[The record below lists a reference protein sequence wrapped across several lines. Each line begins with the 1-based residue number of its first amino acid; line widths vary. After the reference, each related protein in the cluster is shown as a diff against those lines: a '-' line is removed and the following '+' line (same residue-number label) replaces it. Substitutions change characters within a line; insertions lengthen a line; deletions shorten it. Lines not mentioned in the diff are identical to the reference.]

1 MIVPQE
7 IYHPLYEDKEKFI
20 ILITGGRGSGKSFNA
35 STFIERLTFEM
46 TPVEKIVHQILYTR
60 YTMVS
65 AGMSIIPEMMEKIDL
80 DGTTKYFKTT
90 KTDIVNKM
98 TKSRIMFRGIKT
110 SSGNQTAKL
119 KSIQG
124 ITTFVCDEAEEWTSE
139 DEFDKIMLSIRK
151 KGIQNRIIIIMN
163 PCDSNHFI
171 YKKYIE
177 KTHKLVEIDG
187 VQVQISTHP
196 NVLHIHTTYFDNLE
210 NLSPEFLKEVEDIK
224 VKTDSISRAVDNIH
238 KNIEG
243 LKESIDTLN
252 ECNNRAADIMKEL
265 ITISEE
271 SGHAMDEVS
280 NETERTNA
288 SAQEIRKVTEIIAGI
303 SNQTNLL
310 ALNASIEAARAGE
323 QGRGFA
329 VVANE
334 VKNLAE
340 EIKTLVSTVDGSISE
355 VERGTTQ
362 LNNNIEESQSVFGKN
377 VEDAD
382 AAYGVF
388 EQIIK
393 AADAAKE
400 VQEEI
405 GEVTQSSEK
414 RLSDVKDCFDD
425 QEQQLQKVLA
435 HIERANDLGTTK
447 SSMFED
453 MNNLVSQLAP
463 IAKDIQNKYQ

>member
-1 MIVPQE
+1 MFGRKLKTQKENVILAQE
-7 IYHPLYEDKEKFI
+7 ETLDMHPIIHVADSIIEYQKQLAEREVESLDEMADIQKAFVLATKE
-20 ILITGGRGSGKSFNA
+20 N
-35 STFIERLTFEM
+35 ERLKDQVQELSSVFADVGQIATSFDGVKNE
-46 TPVEKIVHQILYTR
+46 IVDSVGEAQQ
-60 YTMVS
+60 
-65 AGMSIIPEMMEKIDL
+65 KIDEL
-80 DGTTKYFKTT
+80 KNSSKEVSRSFDE
-90 KTDIVNKM
+90 I
-98 TKSRIMFRGIKT
+98 KSAF
-110 SSGNQTAKL
+110 A
-119 KSIQG
+119 
-124 ITTFVCDEAEEWTSE
+124 
-139 DEFDKIMLSIRK
+139 
-151 KGIQNRIIIIMN
+151 
-163 PCDSNHFI
+163 
-171 YKKYIE
+171 
-177 KTHKLVEIDG
+177 G
-187 VQVQISTHP
+187 VQMSVQQ
-196 NVLHIHTTYFDNLE
+196 
-210 NLSPEFLKEVEDIK
+210 IK
-224 VKTDSISRAVDNIH
+224 D
-238 KNIEG
+238 
-243 LKESIDTLN
+243 
-252 ECNNRAADIMKEL
+252 CM
-265 ITISEE
+265 
-271 SGHAMDEVS
+271 
-280 NETERTNA
+280 
-288 SAQEIRKVTEIIAGI
+288 QQIIAI
-303 SNQTNLL
+303 ANQTNML

-340 EIKTLVSTVDGSISE
+340 EIKTLVSTVEGSISE

-377 VEDAD
+377 VEDVD

>member
-1 MIVPQE
+1 MFGRKLKTQKENVISAQE
-7 IYHPLYEDKEKFI
+7 ETLDMHPVIHVADSIIEYQKQLAEREVESLDEMADIQKAFVLATKE
-20 ILITGGRGSGKSFNA
+20 N
-35 STFIERLTFEM
+35 ERLKDQVQELSSVFADVGQIATSFDGVKNE
-46 TPVEKIVHQILYTR
+46 IVDSVGEAQKKVDELKNSSKE
-60 YTMVS
+60 VS
-65 AGMSIIPEMMEKIDL
+65 RSFDEI
-80 DGTTKYFKTT
+80 
-90 KTDIVNKM
+90 
-98 TKSRIMFRGIKT
+98 KSAF
-110 SSGNQTAKL
+110 A
-119 KSIQG
+119 
-124 ITTFVCDEAEEWTSE
+124 
-139 DEFDKIMLSIRK
+139 
-151 KGIQNRIIIIMN
+151 
-163 PCDSNHFI
+163 
-171 YKKYIE
+171 
-177 KTHKLVEIDG
+177 G
-187 VQVQISTHP
+187 VQVSVQQIKDCMQH
-196 NVLHIHTTYFDNLE
+196 
-210 NLSPEFLKEVEDIK
+210 
-224 VKTDSISRAVDNIH
+224 
-238 KNIEG
+238 
-243 LKESIDTLN
+243 
-252 ECNNRAADIMKEL
+252 
-265 ITISEE
+265 
-271 SGHAMDEVS
+271 
-280 NETERTNA
+280 
-288 SAQEIRKVTEIIAGI
+288 IIAI
-303 SNQTNLL
+303 ANQTNML

-340 EIKTLVSTVDGSISE
+340 EIKTLVSTVEGSISE

>member
-1 MIVPQE
+1 MFGRKLKTQKENVILAQE
-7 IYHPLYEDKEKFI
+7 ETLDMHPIIHVADSIIEYQKQLAEREVESLDEMADIQKAFVLATKE
-20 ILITGGRGSGKSFNA
+20 N
-35 STFIERLTFEM
+35 ERLKDQVQELSSVFAD
-46 TPVEKIVHQILYTR
+46 VGQI
-60 YTMVS
+60 
-65 AGMSIIPEMMEKIDL
+65 A
-80 DGTTKYFKTT
+80 
-90 KTDIVNKM
+90 
-98 TKSRIMFRGIKT
+98 T
-110 SSGNQTAKL
+110 S
-119 KSIQG
+119 
-124 ITTFVCDEAEEWTSE
+124 F
-139 DEFDKIMLSIRK
+139 
-151 KGIQNRIIIIMN
+151 
-163 PCDSNHFI
+163 
-171 YKKYIE
+171 
-177 KTHKLVEIDG
+177 DG
-187 VQVQISTHP
+187 VKNGIVDSVGEAQQKVDELKNS
-196 NVLHIHTTYFDNLE
+196 
-210 NLSPEFLKEVEDIK
+210 SKEVSRSFGEIK
-224 VKTDSISRAVDNIH
+224 
-238 KNIEG
+238 
-243 LKESIDTLN
+243 
-252 ECNNRAADIMKEL
+252 
-265 ITISEE
+265 
-271 SGHAMDEVS
+271 
-280 NETERTNA
+280 
-288 SAQEIRKVTEIIAGI
+288 SAFAGVQMSVQQIKDCMQQIIAI
-303 SNQTNLL
+303 TNQTNML

>member
-1 MIVPQE
+1 MFGRKLKTQKENVISAQE
-7 IYHPLYEDKEKFI
+7 ETLDMHPVIHVADSIIEYQKQLAEREVESLDEMADMQKAFVLATKE
-20 ILITGGRGSGKSFNA
+20 N
-35 STFIERLTFEM
+35 ERLKDQVQELSSVFADVGQIATSFDGVKNE
-46 TPVEKIVHQILYTR
+46 IVDSVGEAQKKVDELKNSSKE
-60 YTMVS
+60 VS
-65 AGMSIIPEMMEKIDL
+65 RSFDEI
-80 DGTTKYFKTT
+80 
-90 KTDIVNKM
+90 
-98 TKSRIMFRGIKT
+98 KSAF
-110 SSGNQTAKL
+110 A
-119 KSIQG
+119 
-124 ITTFVCDEAEEWTSE
+124 
-139 DEFDKIMLSIRK
+139 
-151 KGIQNRIIIIMN
+151 
-163 PCDSNHFI
+163 
-171 YKKYIE
+171 
-177 KTHKLVEIDG
+177 G
-187 VQVQISTHP
+187 VQVSVQQIK
-196 NVLHIHTTYFDNLE
+196 D
-210 NLSPEFLKEVEDIK
+210 
-224 VKTDSISRAVDNIH
+224 
-238 KNIEG
+238 
-243 LKESIDTLN
+243 
-252 ECNNRAADIMKEL
+252 CM
-265 ITISEE
+265 
-271 SGHAMDEVS
+271 
-280 NETERTNA
+280 
-288 SAQEIRKVTEIIAGI
+288 QQIIAI
-303 SNQTNLL
+303 ANQTNML

-340 EIKTLVSTVDGSISE
+340 EIKTLVSTVEGSISE

>member
-1 MIVPQE
+1 MFGRKLKTQKENVISAQE
-7 IYHPLYEDKEKFI
+7 ENLDMHPVIHVADSIIEYQKQLAEREVESLDEMADIQKAFVLATKE
-20 ILITGGRGSGKSFNA
+20 N
-35 STFIERLTFEM
+35 ERLKDQVQELSSVFADVVQTATSFDGVKNE
-46 TPVEKIVHQILYTR
+46 IVDSVGEAQQ
-60 YTMVS
+60 
-65 AGMSIIPEMMEKIDL
+65 KIDEL
-80 DGTTKYFKTT
+80 KNSSTEVSRSFDE
-90 KTDIVNKM
+90 I
-98 TKSRIMFRGIKT
+98 KSAF
-110 SSGNQTAKL
+110 A
-119 KSIQG
+119 
-124 ITTFVCDEAEEWTSE
+124 
-139 DEFDKIMLSIRK
+139 
-151 KGIQNRIIIIMN
+151 
-163 PCDSNHFI
+163 
-171 YKKYIE
+171 
-177 KTHKLVEIDG
+177 G
-187 VQVQISTHP
+187 VQVSVQQIK
-196 NVLHIHTTYFDNLE
+196 D
-210 NLSPEFLKEVEDIK
+210 
-224 VKTDSISRAVDNIH
+224 
-238 KNIEG
+238 
-243 LKESIDTLN
+243 
-252 ECNNRAADIMKEL
+252 CM
-265 ITISEE
+265 
-271 SGHAMDEVS
+271 
-280 NETERTNA
+280 
-288 SAQEIRKVTEIIAGI
+288 QQIIAI
-303 SNQTNLL
+303 ANQTNML

-340 EIKTLVSTVDGSISE
+340 EIKTLVSTVEGSISE

-393 AADAAKE
+393 AADGAKE

>member
-1 MIVPQE
+1 MFGRKSKTQ
-7 IYHPLYEDKEKFI
+7 KE
-20 ILITGGRGSGKSFNA
+20 
-35 STFIERLTFEM
+35 
-46 TPVEKIVHQILYTR
+46 
-60 YTMVS
+60 
-65 AGMSIIPEMMEKIDL
+65 
-80 DGTTKYFKTT
+80 
-90 KTDIVNKM
+90 
-98 TKSRIMFRGIKT
+98 
-110 SSGNQTAKL
+110 
-119 KSIQG
+119 
-124 ITTFVCDEAEEWTSE
+124 
-139 DEFDKIMLSIRK
+139 
-151 KGIQNRIIIIMN
+151 
-163 PCDSNHFI
+163 
-171 YKKYIE
+171 
-177 KTHKLVEIDG
+177 
-187 VQVQISTHP
+187 
-196 NVLHIHTTYFDNLE
+196 NVI
-210 NLSPEFLKEVEDIK
+210 
-224 VKTDSISRAVDNIH
+224 
-238 KNIEG
+238 
-243 LKESIDTLN
+243 
-252 ECNNRAADIMKEL
+252 
-265 ITISEE
+265 
-271 SGHAMDEVS
+271 
-280 NETERTNA
+280 
-288 SAQEIRKVTEIIAGI
+288 SAQEETLDMHPVIHVADSIIEYQKQLAEREVESLDEMADIQKAFVLATKENERLKDQVQELSSVFADVGQIATSFDGVKNEIVDSVGEAQQKIDELKNSSTEVSRSFDEIKSAFAGVQMSVQQIKDCMQQIIAI
-303 SNQTNLL
+303 ANQTNML

-340 EIKTLVSTVDGSISE
+340 EIKTLVSTVEGSISE

-393 AADAAKE
+393 AADGAKE

>member
-1 MIVPQE
+1 MFGRKLKTQKENVISAQE
-7 IYHPLYEDKEKFI
+7 ETLDMHPVIHVADSIIEYQKQLAEREVESLDEMADIQKAFVLATKE
-20 ILITGGRGSGKSFNA
+20 N
-35 STFIERLTFEM
+35 ERLKDQVQELSSVFADVGQIATNFDGVKNE
-46 TPVEKIVHQILYTR
+46 IVDSVGEAQKKVDELKNSSKE
-60 YTMVS
+60 VS
-65 AGMSIIPEMMEKIDL
+65 RSFDEI
-80 DGTTKYFKTT
+80 
-90 KTDIVNKM
+90 
-98 TKSRIMFRGIKT
+98 KSAF
-110 SSGNQTAKL
+110 A
-119 KSIQG
+119 
-124 ITTFVCDEAEEWTSE
+124 
-139 DEFDKIMLSIRK
+139 
-151 KGIQNRIIIIMN
+151 
-163 PCDSNHFI
+163 
-171 YKKYIE
+171 
-177 KTHKLVEIDG
+177 G
-187 VQVQISTHP
+187 VQVSVQQIK
-196 NVLHIHTTYFDNLE
+196 D
-210 NLSPEFLKEVEDIK
+210 
-224 VKTDSISRAVDNIH
+224 
-238 KNIEG
+238 
-243 LKESIDTLN
+243 
-252 ECNNRAADIMKEL
+252 CM
-265 ITISEE
+265 
-271 SGHAMDEVS
+271 
-280 NETERTNA
+280 
-288 SAQEIRKVTEIIAGI
+288 QQIIAI
-303 SNQTNLL
+303 ANQTNML

-340 EIKTLVSTVDGSISE
+340 EIKTLVSTVEGSISE

>member
-1 MIVPQE
+1 MFGRKLKTQKENVISAQE
-7 IYHPLYEDKEKFI
+7 ETLDMHPVIHVADSIIEYQKQLAEREVESLDEMADIQKAFVLATKE
-20 ILITGGRGSGKSFNA
+20 N
-35 STFIERLTFEM
+35 ERLKDQVQELSSVFADVGQIATSFDGVKNE
-46 TPVEKIVHQILYTR
+46 IVDSVGEAQKKVDELKNSSKE
-60 YTMVS
+60 VS
-65 AGMSIIPEMMEKIDL
+65 RSFDEI
-80 DGTTKYFKTT
+80 
-90 KTDIVNKM
+90 
-98 TKSRIMFRGIKT
+98 KSAF
-110 SSGNQTAKL
+110 A
-119 KSIQG
+119 
-124 ITTFVCDEAEEWTSE
+124 
-139 DEFDKIMLSIRK
+139 
-151 KGIQNRIIIIMN
+151 
-163 PCDSNHFI
+163 
-171 YKKYIE
+171 
-177 KTHKLVEIDG
+177 G
-187 VQVQISTHP
+187 VQVSVQQIK
-196 NVLHIHTTYFDNLE
+196 D
-210 NLSPEFLKEVEDIK
+210 
-224 VKTDSISRAVDNIH
+224 
-238 KNIEG
+238 
-243 LKESIDTLN
+243 
-252 ECNNRAADIMKEL
+252 CM
-265 ITISEE
+265 
-271 SGHAMDEVS
+271 
-280 NETERTNA
+280 
-288 SAQEIRKVTEIIAGI
+288 QQIIAI
-303 SNQTNLL
+303 ANQTNML
-310 ALNASIEAARAGE
+310 ALDASIEAARAGE

-340 EIKTLVSTVDGSISE
+340 EIKTLVSTVEGSISE

>member
-1 MIVPQE
+1 MFGRKLKTQKENVISAQE
-7 IYHPLYEDKEKFI
+7 ETLDMHPVIHVADSIIEYQKQLAEREVESLDEMADIQKAFVLATKE
-20 ILITGGRGSGKSFNA
+20 N
-35 STFIERLTFEM
+35 ERLKGQVQELSSVFADVGQIATSFDGVKNE
-46 TPVEKIVHQILYTR
+46 IVDSVGEAQKKVDELKNSSKE
-60 YTMVS
+60 VS
-65 AGMSIIPEMMEKIDL
+65 RSFDEI
-80 DGTTKYFKTT
+80 
-90 KTDIVNKM
+90 
-98 TKSRIMFRGIKT
+98 KSAF
-110 SSGNQTAKL
+110 A
-119 KSIQG
+119 
-124 ITTFVCDEAEEWTSE
+124 
-139 DEFDKIMLSIRK
+139 
-151 KGIQNRIIIIMN
+151 
-163 PCDSNHFI
+163 
-171 YKKYIE
+171 
-177 KTHKLVEIDG
+177 G
-187 VQVQISTHP
+187 VQVSVQQIK
-196 NVLHIHTTYFDNLE
+196 D
-210 NLSPEFLKEVEDIK
+210 
-224 VKTDSISRAVDNIH
+224 
-238 KNIEG
+238 
-243 LKESIDTLN
+243 
-252 ECNNRAADIMKEL
+252 CM
-265 ITISEE
+265 
-271 SGHAMDEVS
+271 
-280 NETERTNA
+280 
-288 SAQEIRKVTEIIAGI
+288 QQIIAI
-303 SNQTNLL
+303 ANQTNML

-340 EIKTLVSTVDGSISE
+340 EIKTLVSTVEGSISE

-382 AAYGVF
+382 AVYGVF

>member
-1 MIVPQE
+1 MFGRKLKTQKENVISAQE
-7 IYHPLYEDKEKFI
+7 ETLDMHPVIHVADSIIEYQKQLAEREVESLDEMADIQKAFVLATKE
-20 ILITGGRGSGKSFNA
+20 N
-35 STFIERLTFEM
+35 ERLKDQVQELSSVFADVGQIATSFDGVKNE
-46 TPVEKIVHQILYTR
+46 IVDSVGEAQKKVDELKNSSKE
-60 YTMVS
+60 VS
-65 AGMSIIPEMMEKIDL
+65 RSFDEI
-80 DGTTKYFKTT
+80 
-90 KTDIVNKM
+90 
-98 TKSRIMFRGIKT
+98 KSAF
-110 SSGNQTAKL
+110 A
-119 KSIQG
+119 
-124 ITTFVCDEAEEWTSE
+124 
-139 DEFDKIMLSIRK
+139 
-151 KGIQNRIIIIMN
+151 
-163 PCDSNHFI
+163 
-171 YKKYIE
+171 
-177 KTHKLVEIDG
+177 G
-187 VQVQISTHP
+187 VQVSVQQIK
-196 NVLHIHTTYFDNLE
+196 D
-210 NLSPEFLKEVEDIK
+210 
-224 VKTDSISRAVDNIH
+224 
-238 KNIEG
+238 
-243 LKESIDTLN
+243 
-252 ECNNRAADIMKEL
+252 CM
-265 ITISEE
+265 
-271 SGHAMDEVS
+271 
-280 NETERTNA
+280 
-288 SAQEIRKVTEIIAGI
+288 QQIIAI
-303 SNQTNLL
+303 ANQTNML

>member
-1 MIVPQE
+1 MFGRKLKTQKENVISAQE
-7 IYHPLYEDKEKFI
+7 ETLDMHPVIHVADSIIEYQKQLAEREVESLDEMADIQKAFVLATKE
-20 ILITGGRGSGKSFNA
+20 N
-35 STFIERLTFEM
+35 ERLKDQVQELSSVFADVGQIATSFDGVKNE
-46 TPVEKIVHQILYTR
+46 IVDSVGEAQKKVDELKNSSKE
-60 YTMVS
+60 VS
-65 AGMSIIPEMMEKIDL
+65 RSFDEI
-80 DGTTKYFKTT
+80 
-90 KTDIVNKM
+90 
-98 TKSRIMFRGIKT
+98 KSAF
-110 SSGNQTAKL
+110 A
-119 KSIQG
+119 
-124 ITTFVCDEAEEWTSE
+124 
-139 DEFDKIMLSIRK
+139 
-151 KGIQNRIIIIMN
+151 
-163 PCDSNHFI
+163 
-171 YKKYIE
+171 
-177 KTHKLVEIDG
+177 G
-187 VQVQISTHP
+187 VQVSVQQIK
-196 NVLHIHTTYFDNLE
+196 D
-210 NLSPEFLKEVEDIK
+210 
-224 VKTDSISRAVDNIH
+224 
-238 KNIEG
+238 
-243 LKESIDTLN
+243 
-252 ECNNRAADIMKEL
+252 CM
-265 ITISEE
+265 
-271 SGHAMDEVS
+271 
-280 NETERTNA
+280 
-288 SAQEIRKVTEIIAGI
+288 QQIIAI
-303 SNQTNLL
+303 ANQTNML

-340 EIKTLVSTVDGSISE
+340 EIKTLVSTVEGSISE

-377 VEDAD
+377 VEDAH

>member
-1 MIVPQE
+1 MFGRKSKTQ
-7 IYHPLYEDKEKFI
+7 KE
-20 ILITGGRGSGKSFNA
+20 
-35 STFIERLTFEM
+35 
-46 TPVEKIVHQILYTR
+46 
-60 YTMVS
+60 
-65 AGMSIIPEMMEKIDL
+65 
-80 DGTTKYFKTT
+80 
-90 KTDIVNKM
+90 
-98 TKSRIMFRGIKT
+98 
-110 SSGNQTAKL
+110 
-119 KSIQG
+119 
-124 ITTFVCDEAEEWTSE
+124 
-139 DEFDKIMLSIRK
+139 
-151 KGIQNRIIIIMN
+151 
-163 PCDSNHFI
+163 
-171 YKKYIE
+171 
-177 KTHKLVEIDG
+177 
-187 VQVQISTHP
+187 
-196 NVLHIHTTYFDNLE
+196 NVI
-210 NLSPEFLKEVEDIK
+210 
-224 VKTDSISRAVDNIH
+224 
-238 KNIEG
+238 
-243 LKESIDTLN
+243 
-252 ECNNRAADIMKEL
+252 
-265 ITISEE
+265 
-271 SGHAMDEVS
+271 
-280 NETERTNA
+280 
-288 SAQEIRKVTEIIAGI
+288 SAQEETLDMHPVIHVADSIIEYQKQLAEREVESLDEMADIQKAFVLATKENERLKDQVQELSSVFADVGQIATSFDGVKNEIVDSVGEAQQKIDELKNSSTEVSRSFDEIKSAFAGVQMSVQQIKDCMQQIIAI
-303 SNQTNLL
+303 ANQTNIL

>member
-1 MIVPQE
+1 MFGRKLKTQKENVILAQE
-7 IYHPLYEDKEKFI
+7 ETLDMHPIIHVADSIIEYQKQLAEREVESLDEMADIQKAFVLATKE
-20 ILITGGRGSGKSFNA
+20 N
-35 STFIERLTFEM
+35 ERLKDQVQELSSVFADVGQIATSFDGVKNE
-46 TPVEKIVHQILYTR
+46 IVDSVGEAQQ
-60 YTMVS
+60 
-65 AGMSIIPEMMEKIDL
+65 KIDEL
-80 DGTTKYFKTT
+80 KNSSTEVSRSFDE
-90 KTDIVNKM
+90 I
-98 TKSRIMFRGIKT
+98 KSAF
-110 SSGNQTAKL
+110 A
-119 KSIQG
+119 
-124 ITTFVCDEAEEWTSE
+124 
-139 DEFDKIMLSIRK
+139 
-151 KGIQNRIIIIMN
+151 
-163 PCDSNHFI
+163 
-171 YKKYIE
+171 
-177 KTHKLVEIDG
+177 G
-187 VQVQISTHP
+187 VQMSVQQ
-196 NVLHIHTTYFDNLE
+196 
-210 NLSPEFLKEVEDIK
+210 IK
-224 VKTDSISRAVDNIH
+224 D
-238 KNIEG
+238 
-243 LKESIDTLN
+243 
-252 ECNNRAADIMKEL
+252 CM
-265 ITISEE
+265 
-271 SGHAMDEVS
+271 
-280 NETERTNA
+280 
-288 SAQEIRKVTEIIAGI
+288 QQIIAI
-303 SNQTNLL
+303 ANQTNML

-340 EIKTLVSTVDGSISE
+340 EIKTLVSTVEGSISE

-393 AADAAKE
+393 AADGAKE

>member
-1 MIVPQE
+1 M
-7 IYHPLYEDKEKFI
+7 F
-20 ILITGGRGSGKSFNA
+20 GR
-35 STFIERLTFEM
+35 
-46 TPVEKIVHQILYTR
+46 
-60 YTMVS
+60 
-65 AGMSIIPEMMEKIDL
+65 
-80 DGTTKYFKTT
+80 
-90 KTDIVNKM
+90 
-98 TKSRIMFRGIKT
+98 
-110 SSGNQTAKL
+110 KL
-119 KSIQG
+119 KTQK
-124 ITTFVCDEAEEWTSE
+124 E
-139 DEFDKIMLSIRK
+139 
-151 KGIQNRIIIIMN
+151 
-163 PCDSNHFI
+163 
-171 YKKYIE
+171 
-177 KTHKLVEIDG
+177 
-187 VQVQISTHP
+187 
-196 NVLHIHTTYFDNLE
+196 NVI
-210 NLSPEFLKEVEDIK
+210 
-224 VKTDSISRAVDNIH
+224 
-238 KNIEG
+238 
-243 LKESIDTLN
+243 
-252 ECNNRAADIMKEL
+252 
-265 ITISEE
+265 
-271 SGHAMDEVS
+271 
-280 NETERTNA
+280 
-288 SAQEIRKVTEIIAGI
+288 SAQEETLDMHPVIHVADSIIEYQKQLAEREVESLDEMADIQKAFVLATKENERLKDQVQELSSVFADVGQIATSFDGVKNEIVDSVGEAQQKIDELKNSSKEVSRSFDEIKSAFAGVQMSVQQIKDCMQQIVAIA
-303 SNQTNLL
+303 NQTNML

-340 EIKTLVSTVDGSISE
+340 EIKTLVSTVEGSISE

>member
-1 MIVPQE
+1 MFGRKLKTQKENVISAQE
-7 IYHPLYEDKEKFI
+7 ETLDMHPVIHVADSIIEYQKQLAEREVESLDEMADIQKAFVLATKE
-20 ILITGGRGSGKSFNA
+20 N
-35 STFIERLTFEM
+35 ERLKDQVQELSSVFADVGQIATSFDGVKNE
-46 TPVEKIVHQILYTR
+46 IVDSVGEAQKKVDELKNSSKE
-60 YTMVS
+60 VS
-65 AGMSIIPEMMEKIDL
+65 RSFDEI
-80 DGTTKYFKTT
+80 
-90 KTDIVNKM
+90 
-98 TKSRIMFRGIKT
+98 KSAF
-110 SSGNQTAKL
+110 A
-119 KSIQG
+119 
-124 ITTFVCDEAEEWTSE
+124 
-139 DEFDKIMLSIRK
+139 
-151 KGIQNRIIIIMN
+151 
-163 PCDSNHFI
+163 
-171 YKKYIE
+171 
-177 KTHKLVEIDG
+177 G
-187 VQVQISTHP
+187 VQVSVQQIK
-196 NVLHIHTTYFDNLE
+196 D
-210 NLSPEFLKEVEDIK
+210 
-224 VKTDSISRAVDNIH
+224 
-238 KNIEG
+238 
-243 LKESIDTLN
+243 
-252 ECNNRAADIMKEL
+252 CM
-265 ITISEE
+265 
-271 SGHAMDEVS
+271 
-280 NETERTNA
+280 
-288 SAQEIRKVTEIIAGI
+288 QQIIAI
-303 SNQTNLL
+303 ANQTNML

-340 EIKTLVSTVDGSISE
+340 EIKTLVSTVEGSISE

-393 AADAAKE
+393 AADGAKE

>member
-1 MIVPQE
+1 MFGRKLKTQKENVISAQE
-7 IYHPLYEDKEKFI
+7 ETLDMHPVIHVADSIIEYQKQLAEREVESLDEMADIQKAFVLATKE
-20 ILITGGRGSGKSFNA
+20 N
-35 STFIERLTFEM
+35 ERLKDQVQELSSVFADVGQIATSFDCVKNE
-46 TPVEKIVHQILYTR
+46 IVDSVGEAQKKVDELKNSSKE
-60 YTMVS
+60 VS
-65 AGMSIIPEMMEKIDL
+65 RSFDEI
-80 DGTTKYFKTT
+80 
-90 KTDIVNKM
+90 
-98 TKSRIMFRGIKT
+98 KSAF
-110 SSGNQTAKL
+110 A
-119 KSIQG
+119 
-124 ITTFVCDEAEEWTSE
+124 
-139 DEFDKIMLSIRK
+139 
-151 KGIQNRIIIIMN
+151 
-163 PCDSNHFI
+163 
-171 YKKYIE
+171 
-177 KTHKLVEIDG
+177 G
-187 VQVQISTHP
+187 VQVSVQQIK
-196 NVLHIHTTYFDNLE
+196 D
-210 NLSPEFLKEVEDIK
+210 
-224 VKTDSISRAVDNIH
+224 
-238 KNIEG
+238 
-243 LKESIDTLN
+243 
-252 ECNNRAADIMKEL
+252 CM
-265 ITISEE
+265 
-271 SGHAMDEVS
+271 
-280 NETERTNA
+280 
-288 SAQEIRKVTEIIAGI
+288 QQIIAI
-303 SNQTNLL
+303 ANQTNML

-340 EIKTLVSTVDGSISE
+340 EIKTLVSTVEGSISE

>member
-1 MIVPQE
+1 M
-7 IYHPLYEDKEKFI
+7 F
-20 ILITGGRGSGKSFNA
+20 GR
-35 STFIERLTFEM
+35 
-46 TPVEKIVHQILYTR
+46 
-60 YTMVS
+60 
-65 AGMSIIPEMMEKIDL
+65 
-80 DGTTKYFKTT
+80 
-90 KTDIVNKM
+90 
-98 TKSRIMFRGIKT
+98 
-110 SSGNQTAKL
+110 KL
-119 KSIQG
+119 KTQK
-124 ITTFVCDEAEEWTSE
+124 E
-139 DEFDKIMLSIRK
+139 
-151 KGIQNRIIIIMN
+151 
-163 PCDSNHFI
+163 
-171 YKKYIE
+171 
-177 KTHKLVEIDG
+177 
-187 VQVQISTHP
+187 
-196 NVLHIHTTYFDNLE
+196 NVI
-210 NLSPEFLKEVEDIK
+210 
-224 VKTDSISRAVDNIH
+224 
-238 KNIEG
+238 
-243 LKESIDTLN
+243 
-252 ECNNRAADIMKEL
+252 
-265 ITISEE
+265 
-271 SGHAMDEVS
+271 
-280 NETERTNA
+280 
-288 SAQEIRKVTEIIAGI
+288 SAQEETLDMHPVIHVADSIIEYQKQLAEREVESLDEMADIQKAFVLATKENERLKDQVQELSSVFADVGQIATSFDGVKNEIVDSVGEAQQKVDELKNSSKEVSRSFDEIKSAFAGVQMSVQQIKDCMQQIIAI
-303 SNQTNLL
+303 ANQTNML

-340 EIKTLVSTVDGSISE
+340 EIKTLVSTVEGSISE

>member
-1 MIVPQE
+1 MFGRKLKTQKENVISAQE
-7 IYHPLYEDKEKFI
+7 ETLDMHPVIHVADSIIEYQKQLAEREVESLDEMADIQKAFVLATKE
-20 ILITGGRGSGKSFNA
+20 N
-35 STFIERLTFEM
+35 ERLKDQVQELSSVFADVGQIATSFDGVKNE
-46 TPVEKIVHQILYTR
+46 IVDSVGEAQKKVDELKNSSKE
-60 YTMVS
+60 VS
-65 AGMSIIPEMMEKIDL
+65 RSFDEI
-80 DGTTKYFKTT
+80 
-90 KTDIVNKM
+90 
-98 TKSRIMFRGIKT
+98 KSAF
-110 SSGNQTAKL
+110 A
-119 KSIQG
+119 
-124 ITTFVCDEAEEWTSE
+124 
-139 DEFDKIMLSIRK
+139 
-151 KGIQNRIIIIMN
+151 
-163 PCDSNHFI
+163 
-171 YKKYIE
+171 
-177 KTHKLVEIDG
+177 G
-187 VQVQISTHP
+187 VQVSVQQIK
-196 NVLHIHTTYFDNLE
+196 D
-210 NLSPEFLKEVEDIK
+210 
-224 VKTDSISRAVDNIH
+224 
-238 KNIEG
+238 
-243 LKESIDTLN
+243 
-252 ECNNRAADIMKEL
+252 CM
-265 ITISEE
+265 
-271 SGHAMDEVS
+271 
-280 NETERTNA
+280 
-288 SAQEIRKVTEIIAGI
+288 QQIIAI
-303 SNQTNLL
+303 ANQTNML

-340 EIKTLVSTVDGSISE
+340 EIKTLVSTVEGSISE

-463 IAKDIQNKYQ
+463 IAKYIQNKYQ

>member
-1 MIVPQE
+1 MFGRKLKTQKENVISAQE
-7 IYHPLYEDKEKFI
+7 ETLDMHTVIHVADSIIEYQKQLAEREVESLDEMADIQKAFVLATKE
-20 ILITGGRGSGKSFNA
+20 N
-35 STFIERLTFEM
+35 ERLKDQVQELSSVFADVGQIATSFDGVKNE
-46 TPVEKIVHQILYTR
+46 IVDSVGEAQKKVDELKNSSKE
-60 YTMVS
+60 VS
-65 AGMSIIPEMMEKIDL
+65 RSFDEI
-80 DGTTKYFKTT
+80 
-90 KTDIVNKM
+90 
-98 TKSRIMFRGIKT
+98 KSAF
-110 SSGNQTAKL
+110 A
-119 KSIQG
+119 
-124 ITTFVCDEAEEWTSE
+124 
-139 DEFDKIMLSIRK
+139 
-151 KGIQNRIIIIMN
+151 
-163 PCDSNHFI
+163 
-171 YKKYIE
+171 
-177 KTHKLVEIDG
+177 G
-187 VQVQISTHP
+187 VQVSVQQIK
-196 NVLHIHTTYFDNLE
+196 D
-210 NLSPEFLKEVEDIK
+210 
-224 VKTDSISRAVDNIH
+224 
-238 KNIEG
+238 
-243 LKESIDTLN
+243 
-252 ECNNRAADIMKEL
+252 CM
-265 ITISEE
+265 
-271 SGHAMDEVS
+271 
-280 NETERTNA
+280 
-288 SAQEIRKVTEIIAGI
+288 QQIIAI
-303 SNQTNLL
+303 ANQTNML

-340 EIKTLVSTVDGSISE
+340 EIKTLVSTVEGSISE

>member
-1 MIVPQE
+1 M
-7 IYHPLYEDKEKFI
+7 F
-20 ILITGGRGSGKSFNA
+20 GR
-35 STFIERLTFEM
+35 
-46 TPVEKIVHQILYTR
+46 
-60 YTMVS
+60 
-65 AGMSIIPEMMEKIDL
+65 
-80 DGTTKYFKTT
+80 
-90 KTDIVNKM
+90 
-98 TKSRIMFRGIKT
+98 
-110 SSGNQTAKL
+110 KL
-119 KSIQG
+119 KTQK
-124 ITTFVCDEAEEWTSE
+124 E
-139 DEFDKIMLSIRK
+139 
-151 KGIQNRIIIIMN
+151 
-163 PCDSNHFI
+163 
-171 YKKYIE
+171 
-177 KTHKLVEIDG
+177 
-187 VQVQISTHP
+187 
-196 NVLHIHTTYFDNLE
+196 NVI
-210 NLSPEFLKEVEDIK
+210 
-224 VKTDSISRAVDNIH
+224 
-238 KNIEG
+238 
-243 LKESIDTLN
+243 
-252 ECNNRAADIMKEL
+252 
-265 ITISEE
+265 
-271 SGHAMDEVS
+271 
-280 NETERTNA
+280 
-288 SAQEIRKVTEIIAGI
+288 SAQEETLDMHPVIHVADSIIEYQKQLAEREVESLDEMADIQKAFVLATKENERLKDQVQELSSVFADVGQIATSFDGVKNGIVDSVGEAQQKVDELKNSSKEVSRSFGEIKSAFAGVQMSVQRIKDCMQQIIAI
-303 SNQTNLL
+303 ANQTNML

-329 VVANE
+329 VVASE

>member
-1 MIVPQE
+1 MFGRKLKTQKENVILAQE
-7 IYHPLYEDKEKFI
+7 ETLDMHPIIHVADSIIEYQKQLAEREVESLDEMADIQKAFVLATKE
-20 ILITGGRGSGKSFNA
+20 N
-35 STFIERLTFEM
+35 ERLKDQVQELSSVFAD
-46 TPVEKIVHQILYTR
+46 VGQI
-60 YTMVS
+60 
-65 AGMSIIPEMMEKIDL
+65 A
-80 DGTTKYFKTT
+80 
-90 KTDIVNKM
+90 
-98 TKSRIMFRGIKT
+98 T
-110 SSGNQTAKL
+110 S
-119 KSIQG
+119 
-124 ITTFVCDEAEEWTSE
+124 F
-139 DEFDKIMLSIRK
+139 
-151 KGIQNRIIIIMN
+151 
-163 PCDSNHFI
+163 
-171 YKKYIE
+171 
-177 KTHKLVEIDG
+177 DG
-187 VQVQISTHP
+187 VKNGIVDSVGEAQQKVDELKNS
-196 NVLHIHTTYFDNLE
+196 
-210 NLSPEFLKEVEDIK
+210 SKEVSRSFGEIK
-224 VKTDSISRAVDNIH
+224 
-238 KNIEG
+238 
-243 LKESIDTLN
+243 
-252 ECNNRAADIMKEL
+252 
-265 ITISEE
+265 
-271 SGHAMDEVS
+271 
-280 NETERTNA
+280 
-288 SAQEIRKVTEIIAGI
+288 SAFAGVQMSVQQIKDCMQQIIAI
-303 SNQTNLL
+303 ANQTNML

-340 EIKTLVSTVDGSISE
+340 EIKTLVSTVEGSISE

-393 AADAAKE
+393 AADGAKE

>member
-1 MIVPQE
+1 M
-7 IYHPLYEDKEKFI
+7 F
-20 ILITGGRGSGKSFNA
+20 GR
-35 STFIERLTFEM
+35 
-46 TPVEKIVHQILYTR
+46 
-60 YTMVS
+60 
-65 AGMSIIPEMMEKIDL
+65 
-80 DGTTKYFKTT
+80 
-90 KTDIVNKM
+90 
-98 TKSRIMFRGIKT
+98 
-110 SSGNQTAKL
+110 KL
-119 KSIQG
+119 KTQK
-124 ITTFVCDEAEEWTSE
+124 E
-139 DEFDKIMLSIRK
+139 
-151 KGIQNRIIIIMN
+151 
-163 PCDSNHFI
+163 
-171 YKKYIE
+171 
-177 KTHKLVEIDG
+177 
-187 VQVQISTHP
+187 
-196 NVLHIHTTYFDNLE
+196 NVI
-210 NLSPEFLKEVEDIK
+210 
-224 VKTDSISRAVDNIH
+224 
-238 KNIEG
+238 
-243 LKESIDTLN
+243 
-252 ECNNRAADIMKEL
+252 
-265 ITISEE
+265 
-271 SGHAMDEVS
+271 
-280 NETERTNA
+280 
-288 SAQEIRKVTEIIAGI
+288 SAQEETFDMHPVIHVADSIIEYQKQLAEREVESLDEMADIQKAFVLATKENERLKDQVQELSSVFADVGQIATSFDGVKNGIVDSVGEAQQKVDELKNSSKEVSRSFGEIKSAFAGVQMSVQQIKDCMQQIIAI
-303 SNQTNLL
+303 ANQTNML

-329 VVANE
+329 VVASE

>member
-1 MIVPQE
+1 MFGRKSKTQKENVISAQE
-7 IYHPLYEDKEKFI
+7 ENLDMHPVIHVADSIIEYQKQLAEREVESLDEMADIQKAFVLATKE
-20 ILITGGRGSGKSFNA
+20 N
-35 STFIERLTFEM
+35 ERLKDQVQELSSVFADVGQIATSFDGVKNE
-46 TPVEKIVHQILYTR
+46 IVDSVGEAQQ
-60 YTMVS
+60 
-65 AGMSIIPEMMEKIDL
+65 KIDEL
-80 DGTTKYFKTT
+80 KNSSTEVSRSFDE
-90 KTDIVNKM
+90 I
-98 TKSRIMFRGIKT
+98 KSAF
-110 SSGNQTAKL
+110 A
-119 KSIQG
+119 
-124 ITTFVCDEAEEWTSE
+124 
-139 DEFDKIMLSIRK
+139 
-151 KGIQNRIIIIMN
+151 
-163 PCDSNHFI
+163 
-171 YKKYIE
+171 
-177 KTHKLVEIDG
+177 G
-187 VQVQISTHP
+187 VQVSVQQIK
-196 NVLHIHTTYFDNLE
+196 D
-210 NLSPEFLKEVEDIK
+210 
-224 VKTDSISRAVDNIH
+224 
-238 KNIEG
+238 
-243 LKESIDTLN
+243 
-252 ECNNRAADIMKEL
+252 CM
-265 ITISEE
+265 
-271 SGHAMDEVS
+271 
-280 NETERTNA
+280 
-288 SAQEIRKVTEIIAGI
+288 QQIIAI
-303 SNQTNLL
+303 ANQTNML

-340 EIKTLVSTVDGSISE
+340 EIKTLVSTVEGSISE

-393 AADAAKE
+393 AADGAKE

>member
-1 MIVPQE
+1 M
-7 IYHPLYEDKEKFI
+7 F
-20 ILITGGRGSGKSFNA
+20 GR
-35 STFIERLTFEM
+35 
-46 TPVEKIVHQILYTR
+46 
-60 YTMVS
+60 
-65 AGMSIIPEMMEKIDL
+65 
-80 DGTTKYFKTT
+80 
-90 KTDIVNKM
+90 
-98 TKSRIMFRGIKT
+98 
-110 SSGNQTAKL
+110 KL
-119 KSIQG
+119 KTQK
-124 ITTFVCDEAEEWTSE
+124 E
-139 DEFDKIMLSIRK
+139 
-151 KGIQNRIIIIMN
+151 
-163 PCDSNHFI
+163 
-171 YKKYIE
+171 
-177 KTHKLVEIDG
+177 
-187 VQVQISTHP
+187 
-196 NVLHIHTTYFDNLE
+196 NVI
-210 NLSPEFLKEVEDIK
+210 
-224 VKTDSISRAVDNIH
+224 
-238 KNIEG
+238 
-243 LKESIDTLN
+243 
-252 ECNNRAADIMKEL
+252 
-265 ITISEE
+265 
-271 SGHAMDEVS
+271 
-280 NETERTNA
+280 
-288 SAQEIRKVTEIIAGI
+288 SAQEEPLDMHPIIHVADSIIEYQKQLAEREVESLDEMADIQKAFVLATKENERLKDQVQELSSVFADVGQIATSFDGVKNEIVDSVGEAQQKVDELKNSSKEVSRSFDEIKSAFAGVQMSVQQIKDCMQQIIAI
-303 SNQTNLL
+303 ANQTNML

>member
-1 MIVPQE
+1 MAENVISAQE
-7 IYHPLYEDKEKFI
+7 ETLDMHPVIHVADSIIEYQKQLAEREVESLDEMADIQKAFVLATKE
-20 ILITGGRGSGKSFNA
+20 N
-35 STFIERLTFEM
+35 ERLKDQVQELSSVFADVGQIATSFDGVKNE
-46 TPVEKIVHQILYTR
+46 IVDSVGEAQKKVDELKNSSKE
-60 YTMVS
+60 VS
-65 AGMSIIPEMMEKIDL
+65 RSFDEI
-80 DGTTKYFKTT
+80 
-90 KTDIVNKM
+90 
-98 TKSRIMFRGIKT
+98 KSAF
-110 SSGNQTAKL
+110 A
-119 KSIQG
+119 
-124 ITTFVCDEAEEWTSE
+124 
-139 DEFDKIMLSIRK
+139 
-151 KGIQNRIIIIMN
+151 
-163 PCDSNHFI
+163 
-171 YKKYIE
+171 
-177 KTHKLVEIDG
+177 G
-187 VQVQISTHP
+187 VQVSVQQIK
-196 NVLHIHTTYFDNLE
+196 D
-210 NLSPEFLKEVEDIK
+210 
-224 VKTDSISRAVDNIH
+224 
-238 KNIEG
+238 
-243 LKESIDTLN
+243 
-252 ECNNRAADIMKEL
+252 CM
-265 ITISEE
+265 
-271 SGHAMDEVS
+271 
-280 NETERTNA
+280 
-288 SAQEIRKVTEIIAGI
+288 QQIIAI
-303 SNQTNLL
+303 ANQTNML

-340 EIKTLVSTVDGSISE
+340 EIKTLVSTVEGSISE

>member
-1 MIVPQE
+1 MFGRKLKTQKENVISAQE
-7 IYHPLYEDKEKFI
+7 ETLDMHPVIHVADSIIEYQKHLAEREVESLDEMADIQKAFVLATKE
-20 ILITGGRGSGKSFNA
+20 N
-35 STFIERLTFEM
+35 ERLKDQVQELSSVFADVGQIATSFDGVKNE
-46 TPVEKIVHQILYTR
+46 IVDSVGEAQKKVDELKNSSKE
-60 YTMVS
+60 VS
-65 AGMSIIPEMMEKIDL
+65 RSFDEI
-80 DGTTKYFKTT
+80 
-90 KTDIVNKM
+90 
-98 TKSRIMFRGIKT
+98 KSAF
-110 SSGNQTAKL
+110 A
-119 KSIQG
+119 
-124 ITTFVCDEAEEWTSE
+124 
-139 DEFDKIMLSIRK
+139 
-151 KGIQNRIIIIMN
+151 
-163 PCDSNHFI
+163 
-171 YKKYIE
+171 
-177 KTHKLVEIDG
+177 G
-187 VQVQISTHP
+187 VQVSVQQIK
-196 NVLHIHTTYFDNLE
+196 D
-210 NLSPEFLKEVEDIK
+210 
-224 VKTDSISRAVDNIH
+224 
-238 KNIEG
+238 
-243 LKESIDTLN
+243 
-252 ECNNRAADIMKEL
+252 CM
-265 ITISEE
+265 
-271 SGHAMDEVS
+271 
-280 NETERTNA
+280 
-288 SAQEIRKVTEIIAGI
+288 QQIIAI
-303 SNQTNLL
+303 ANQTNML

-340 EIKTLVSTVDGSISE
+340 EIKTLVSTVEGSISE

>member
-1 MIVPQE
+1 MFGRKLKTQKENVISAQE
-7 IYHPLYEDKEKFI
+7 ETLDMHPVIHVADSIIEYQKQLAEREVESLDEMADIQKAFVLATKE
-20 ILITGGRGSGKSFNA
+20 N
-35 STFIERLTFEM
+35 ERLKDQVQELSSVFADVGQIATSFDG
-46 TPVEKIVHQILYTR
+46 VKNGIVDSVGEAQQKVDELKNSSKE
-60 YTMVS
+60 VS
-65 AGMSIIPEMMEKIDL
+65 RSFGEI
-80 DGTTKYFKTT
+80 
-90 KTDIVNKM
+90 
-98 TKSRIMFRGIKT
+98 KSAF
-110 SSGNQTAKL
+110 A
-119 KSIQG
+119 
-124 ITTFVCDEAEEWTSE
+124 
-139 DEFDKIMLSIRK
+139 
-151 KGIQNRIIIIMN
+151 
-163 PCDSNHFI
+163 
-171 YKKYIE
+171 
-177 KTHKLVEIDG
+177 G
-187 VQVQISTHP
+187 VQVSVQQIK
-196 NVLHIHTTYFDNLE
+196 D
-210 NLSPEFLKEVEDIK
+210 
-224 VKTDSISRAVDNIH
+224 
-238 KNIEG
+238 
-243 LKESIDTLN
+243 
-252 ECNNRAADIMKEL
+252 CM
-265 ITISEE
+265 
-271 SGHAMDEVS
+271 
-280 NETERTNA
+280 
-288 SAQEIRKVTEIIAGI
+288 QQIIAI
-303 SNQTNLL
+303 ANQTNML

-329 VVANE
+329 VVASE

>member
-1 MIVPQE
+1 MFGRKLKTQKENVISAQE
-7 IYHPLYEDKEKFI
+7 ETLDMHPVIHVADSIIEYQKQLAEREVESLDEMADIQKAFVLATKE
-20 ILITGGRGSGKSFNA
+20 N
-35 STFIERLTFEM
+35 ERLKDQVQELSSVFADVGQIATSFDGVKNE
-46 TPVEKIVHQILYTR
+46 IVDSVGEAQKKVDELKNSSKE
-60 YTMVS
+60 VS
-65 AGMSIIPEMMEKIDL
+65 RSFDEI
-80 DGTTKYFKTT
+80 
-90 KTDIVNKM
+90 
-98 TKSRIMFRGIKT
+98 KSAF
-110 SSGNQTAKL
+110 S
-119 KSIQG
+119 
-124 ITTFVCDEAEEWTSE
+124 
-139 DEFDKIMLSIRK
+139 
-151 KGIQNRIIIIMN
+151 
-163 PCDSNHFI
+163 
-171 YKKYIE
+171 
-177 KTHKLVEIDG
+177 G
-187 VQVQISTHP
+187 VQVSVQQIK
-196 NVLHIHTTYFDNLE
+196 D
-210 NLSPEFLKEVEDIK
+210 
-224 VKTDSISRAVDNIH
+224 
-238 KNIEG
+238 
-243 LKESIDTLN
+243 
-252 ECNNRAADIMKEL
+252 CM
-265 ITISEE
+265 
-271 SGHAMDEVS
+271 
-280 NETERTNA
+280 
-288 SAQEIRKVTEIIAGI
+288 QQIIAI
-303 SNQTNLL
+303 ANQTNML

-340 EIKTLVSTVDGSISE
+340 EIKTLVSTVEGSISE

>member
-1 MIVPQE
+1 MFGRKLKTQKENVISAQE
-7 IYHPLYEDKEKFI
+7 ETLDMHPVIHVADSIIEDQKQLAEREVESLDEMADIQKAFVLATKE
-20 ILITGGRGSGKSFNA
+20 N
-35 STFIERLTFEM
+35 ERLKDQVQELSSVFADVGQIATSFDGVKNE
-46 TPVEKIVHQILYTR
+46 IVDSVGEAQKKVDELKNSSKE
-60 YTMVS
+60 VS
-65 AGMSIIPEMMEKIDL
+65 RSFDEI
-80 DGTTKYFKTT
+80 
-90 KTDIVNKM
+90 
-98 TKSRIMFRGIKT
+98 KSAF
-110 SSGNQTAKL
+110 A
-119 KSIQG
+119 
-124 ITTFVCDEAEEWTSE
+124 
-139 DEFDKIMLSIRK
+139 
-151 KGIQNRIIIIMN
+151 
-163 PCDSNHFI
+163 
-171 YKKYIE
+171 
-177 KTHKLVEIDG
+177 G
-187 VQVQISTHP
+187 VQVSVQQIK
-196 NVLHIHTTYFDNLE
+196 D
-210 NLSPEFLKEVEDIK
+210 
-224 VKTDSISRAVDNIH
+224 
-238 KNIEG
+238 
-243 LKESIDTLN
+243 
-252 ECNNRAADIMKEL
+252 CM
-265 ITISEE
+265 
-271 SGHAMDEVS
+271 
-280 NETERTNA
+280 
-288 SAQEIRKVTEIIAGI
+288 QQIIAI
-303 SNQTNLL
+303 ANQTNML

-340 EIKTLVSTVDGSISE
+340 EIKTLVSTVEGSISE

>member
-1 MIVPQE
+1 MFGRKLKTQKENVILAQE
-7 IYHPLYEDKEKFI
+7 ETLDMHPIIHVADSIIEYQKQLAEREVESLDEMADIQKAFVLATKE
-20 ILITGGRGSGKSFNA
+20 N
-35 STFIERLTFEM
+35 ERLKDQVQELSSVFAD
-46 TPVEKIVHQILYTR
+46 VGQI
-60 YTMVS
+60 
-65 AGMSIIPEMMEKIDL
+65 A
-80 DGTTKYFKTT
+80 
-90 KTDIVNKM
+90 
-98 TKSRIMFRGIKT
+98 T
-110 SSGNQTAKL
+110 S
-119 KSIQG
+119 
-124 ITTFVCDEAEEWTSE
+124 F
-139 DEFDKIMLSIRK
+139 
-151 KGIQNRIIIIMN
+151 
-163 PCDSNHFI
+163 
-171 YKKYIE
+171 
-177 KTHKLVEIDG
+177 DG
-187 VQVQISTHP
+187 VKNGIVDSVGEAQQKVYELKNS
-196 NVLHIHTTYFDNLE
+196 
-210 NLSPEFLKEVEDIK
+210 SKEVSRSFGEIK
-224 VKTDSISRAVDNIH
+224 
-238 KNIEG
+238 
-243 LKESIDTLN
+243 
-252 ECNNRAADIMKEL
+252 
-265 ITISEE
+265 
-271 SGHAMDEVS
+271 
-280 NETERTNA
+280 
-288 SAQEIRKVTEIIAGI
+288 SAFAGVQMSVQQIKDCMQQIIAI
-303 SNQTNLL
+303 ANQTNML

>member
-1 MIVPQE
+1 MFGRKSKTQKENVISAQE
-7 IYHPLYEDKEKFI
+7 ETLDMHPVIHVADSIIEYQKQLAEREVESLDEMADIQKAFVLATKE
-20 ILITGGRGSGKSFNA
+20 N
-35 STFIERLTFEM
+35 ERLKDQVQELSSVFADVGQIATSFDGVKNE
-46 TPVEKIVHQILYTR
+46 IVDSVGEAQQ
-60 YTMVS
+60 
-65 AGMSIIPEMMEKIDL
+65 KIDEL
-80 DGTTKYFKTT
+80 KNSSTEVSRSFDE
-90 KTDIVNKM
+90 I
-98 TKSRIMFRGIKT
+98 KSAF
-110 SSGNQTAKL
+110 A
-119 KSIQG
+119 
-124 ITTFVCDEAEEWTSE
+124 
-139 DEFDKIMLSIRK
+139 
-151 KGIQNRIIIIMN
+151 
-163 PCDSNHFI
+163 
-171 YKKYIE
+171 
-177 KTHKLVEIDG
+177 G
-187 VQVQISTHP
+187 VQVSVQ
-196 NVLHIHTTYFDNLE
+196 
-210 NLSPEFLKEVEDIK
+210 
-224 VKTDSISRAVDNIH
+224 
-238 KNIEG
+238 
-243 LKESIDTLN
+243 
-252 ECNNRAADIMKEL
+252 
-265 ITISEE
+265 
-271 SGHAMDEVS
+271 
-280 NETERTNA
+280 
-288 SAQEIRKVTEIIAGI
+288 QIIAI
-303 SNQTNLL
+303 ANQTNML

-340 EIKTLVSTVDGSISE
+340 EIKTLVSTVEGSISE

-393 AADAAKE
+393 AADGAKE

-414 RLSDVKDCFDD
+414 RLSDVKGCFDD

>member
-1 MIVPQE
+1 MFGRKLKTQKENVISAQE
-7 IYHPLYEDKEKFI
+7 ETLDMHPVIHVAD
-20 ILITGGRGSGKSFNA
+20 
-35 STFIERLTFEM
+35 
-46 TPVEKIVHQILYTR
+46 
-60 YTMVS
+60 
-65 AGMSIIPEMMEKIDL
+65 SIIEYQKQLAEREVESLDEMADIQKAFVLATKENARLKDQVQELSSVFADVGQIATSF
-80 DGTTKYFKTT
+80 DGVKNE
-90 KTDIVNKM
+90 IVDSVGEAQKKVDELKNSSKEVSRSFDEI
-98 TKSRIMFRGIKT
+98 KSAF
-110 SSGNQTAKL
+110 A
-119 KSIQG
+119 
-124 ITTFVCDEAEEWTSE
+124 
-139 DEFDKIMLSIRK
+139 
-151 KGIQNRIIIIMN
+151 
-163 PCDSNHFI
+163 
-171 YKKYIE
+171 
-177 KTHKLVEIDG
+177 G
-187 VQVQISTHP
+187 VQVSVQQIK
-196 NVLHIHTTYFDNLE
+196 D
-210 NLSPEFLKEVEDIK
+210 
-224 VKTDSISRAVDNIH
+224 
-238 KNIEG
+238 
-243 LKESIDTLN
+243 
-252 ECNNRAADIMKEL
+252 CM
-265 ITISEE
+265 
-271 SGHAMDEVS
+271 
-280 NETERTNA
+280 
-288 SAQEIRKVTEIIAGI
+288 QQIIAI
-303 SNQTNLL
+303 ANQTNML

-340 EIKTLVSTVDGSISE
+340 EIKTLVSTVEGSISE

>member
-1 MIVPQE
+1 M
-7 IYHPLYEDKEKFI
+7 F
-20 ILITGGRGSGKSFNA
+20 GR
-35 STFIERLTFEM
+35 
-46 TPVEKIVHQILYTR
+46 
-60 YTMVS
+60 
-65 AGMSIIPEMMEKIDL
+65 
-80 DGTTKYFKTT
+80 
-90 KTDIVNKM
+90 
-98 TKSRIMFRGIKT
+98 
-110 SSGNQTAKL
+110 KL
-119 KSIQG
+119 KTQK
-124 ITTFVCDEAEEWTSE
+124 E
-139 DEFDKIMLSIRK
+139 
-151 KGIQNRIIIIMN
+151 
-163 PCDSNHFI
+163 
-171 YKKYIE
+171 
-177 KTHKLVEIDG
+177 
-187 VQVQISTHP
+187 
-196 NVLHIHTTYFDNLE
+196 NVI
-210 NLSPEFLKEVEDIK
+210 
-224 VKTDSISRAVDNIH
+224 
-238 KNIEG
+238 
-243 LKESIDTLN
+243 
-252 ECNNRAADIMKEL
+252 
-265 ITISEE
+265 
-271 SGHAMDEVS
+271 
-280 NETERTNA
+280 
-288 SAQEIRKVTEIIAGI
+288 SAQEETLDMHPVIHVADSIIEYQKQLAEREVESLDEMADIQKAFVLATKENERLKDQVQELSSVFADVGQIATSFDGVKNGIVDSVGEAQQKVDELKNSSKEVSRSFGEIKSAFAGVQMSVQQIKDCMQQIIAI
-303 SNQTNLL
+303 ANQTNML

-329 VVANE
+329 VVASE

-414 RLSDVKDCFDD
+414 RLSDVKVCFDD

>member
-1 MIVPQE
+1 MFGRKLKTQKENVISAQE
-7 IYHPLYEDKEKFI
+7 ETLDMHPVIHVADSIIEYQKQLAEREVESLDEMADIQKAFVLATKE
-20 ILITGGRGSGKSFNA
+20 N
-35 STFIERLTFEM
+35 ERLKDQVQELSSVFADVGQIATSFDGVKNEIVDSVGEAQKKVDELKNSSKEVSRSFDEM
-46 TPVEKIVHQILYTR
+46 K
-60 YTMVS
+60 S
-65 AGMSIIPEMMEKIDL
+65 A
-80 DGTTKYFKTT
+80 F
-90 KTDIVNKM
+90 
-98 TKSRIMFRGIKT
+98 
-110 SSGNQTAKL
+110 A
-119 KSIQG
+119 
-124 ITTFVCDEAEEWTSE
+124 
-139 DEFDKIMLSIRK
+139 
-151 KGIQNRIIIIMN
+151 
-163 PCDSNHFI
+163 
-171 YKKYIE
+171 
-177 KTHKLVEIDG
+177 G
-187 VQVQISTHP
+187 VQVSVQQIK
-196 NVLHIHTTYFDNLE
+196 D
-210 NLSPEFLKEVEDIK
+210 
-224 VKTDSISRAVDNIH
+224 
-238 KNIEG
+238 
-243 LKESIDTLN
+243 
-252 ECNNRAADIMKEL
+252 CM
-265 ITISEE
+265 
-271 SGHAMDEVS
+271 
-280 NETERTNA
+280 
-288 SAQEIRKVTEIIAGI
+288 QQIIAI
-303 SNQTNLL
+303 ANQTNML

-340 EIKTLVSTVDGSISE
+340 EIKTLVSTVEGSISE

>member
-1 MIVPQE
+1 MFGRKLKTQKENVISAQE
-7 IYHPLYEDKEKFI
+7 ETLDMHPVIHVADSIIEYQKQLAEREVESLDEMADIQKAFVLATKE
-20 ILITGGRGSGKSFNA
+20 N
-35 STFIERLTFEM
+35 ERLKDQVQELSSVFADVGQIATSFDG
-46 TPVEKIVHQILYTR
+46 VKNGIVDSVGEAQQKVDELKNSSKE
-60 YTMVS
+60 VS
-65 AGMSIIPEMMEKIDL
+65 RSFGEI
-80 DGTTKYFKTT
+80 
-90 KTDIVNKM
+90 
-98 TKSRIMFRGIKT
+98 KSAF
-110 SSGNQTAKL
+110 A
-119 KSIQG
+119 
-124 ITTFVCDEAEEWTSE
+124 
-139 DEFDKIMLSIRK
+139 
-151 KGIQNRIIIIMN
+151 
-163 PCDSNHFI
+163 
-171 YKKYIE
+171 
-177 KTHKLVEIDG
+177 G
-187 VQVQISTHP
+187 VQVSVQQIK
-196 NVLHIHTTYFDNLE
+196 D
-210 NLSPEFLKEVEDIK
+210 
-224 VKTDSISRAVDNIH
+224 
-238 KNIEG
+238 
-243 LKESIDTLN
+243 
-252 ECNNRAADIMKEL
+252 CM
-265 ITISEE
+265 
-271 SGHAMDEVS
+271 
-280 NETERTNA
+280 
-288 SAQEIRKVTEIIAGI
+288 QQIIAI
-303 SNQTNLL
+303 ANQTNML

-340 EIKTLVSTVDGSISE
+340 EIKTLVSTVEGSISE
-355 VERGTTQ
+355 VERGTIQ

>member
-1 MIVPQE
+1 MFGRKLKTQKENVISAQE
-7 IYHPLYEDKEKFI
+7 ETLDMHPVIHVADSIIEYQKQLAEREVESLDEMADIQKAFVLATKE
-20 ILITGGRGSGKSFNA
+20 N
-35 STFIERLTFEM
+35 ERLKDQVQELSSVFADVGQIATSFDGVKNE
-46 TPVEKIVHQILYTR
+46 IVDSVGEAQKKVDDLKNSSKE
-60 YTMVS
+60 VS
-65 AGMSIIPEMMEKIDL
+65 RSFDEI
-80 DGTTKYFKTT
+80 
-90 KTDIVNKM
+90 
-98 TKSRIMFRGIKT
+98 KSAF
-110 SSGNQTAKL
+110 A
-119 KSIQG
+119 
-124 ITTFVCDEAEEWTSE
+124 
-139 DEFDKIMLSIRK
+139 
-151 KGIQNRIIIIMN
+151 
-163 PCDSNHFI
+163 
-171 YKKYIE
+171 
-177 KTHKLVEIDG
+177 G
-187 VQVQISTHP
+187 VQVSVQQIK
-196 NVLHIHTTYFDNLE
+196 D
-210 NLSPEFLKEVEDIK
+210 
-224 VKTDSISRAVDNIH
+224 
-238 KNIEG
+238 
-243 LKESIDTLN
+243 
-252 ECNNRAADIMKEL
+252 CM
-265 ITISEE
+265 
-271 SGHAMDEVS
+271 
-280 NETERTNA
+280 
-288 SAQEIRKVTEIIAGI
+288 QQIIAI
-303 SNQTNLL
+303 ANQTNML

-340 EIKTLVSTVDGSISE
+340 EIKTLVSTVEGSISE